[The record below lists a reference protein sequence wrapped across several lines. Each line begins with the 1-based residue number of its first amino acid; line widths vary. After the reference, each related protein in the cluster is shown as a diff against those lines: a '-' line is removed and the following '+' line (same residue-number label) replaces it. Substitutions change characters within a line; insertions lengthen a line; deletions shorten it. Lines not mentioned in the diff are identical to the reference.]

1 MRVGDGAR
9 CTGGC
14 FGGDG
19 GITNGFEFFHLN
31 ITNSFGLNLISSSFV
46 FDSMPLRSIK
56 IERMMFCNSKNI
68 PTFGLGKSSIA
79 FIFPFLPFFFF
90 LPLSLLPESLPLSL
104 PDFDP
109 ESLPEPDPE
118 PLPESEP
125 EPDPLP
131 ESLLSETESLSDPEP
146 EPDPDSLS
154 LSLSTH
160 HKQRFRLSKHP

>member
-9 CTGGC
+9 CTGGGC
-14 FGGDG
+14 FLGGDG
-19 GITNGFEFFHLN
+19 GITNG
-31 ITNSFGLNLISSSFV
+31 FGLNLISSSFV

-68 PTFGLGKSSIA
+68 PTFGLGKSSTA
-79 FIFPFLPFFFF
+79 LFLPFLPFFFF

-131 ESLLSETESLSDPEP
+131 ESLSSEPEPSLSDPEP

-160 HKQRFRLSKHP
+160 LK